1 MPIGESVKSPQP
13 VAPPPAP
20 PARPPQRRRLKL
32 LLAPLLGLSLVLHG
46 LLLLAPAPS
55 SRPAP
60 QTETEDTAEDE
71 FVDLLSIGTLSRP
84 EPETVSPPP
93 EAAPPPP
100 AATAP
105 PPPSQPIA
113 PTRSPNPPAAA
124 PIATDTPPP
133 PEPAFTAEPEPATAA
148 VPDEEVVE
156 IFTRLSRGSGESDFD
171 STATSFP
178 AIAYLIPQGIAAWS
192 PQDQACFFTQIDDA
206 TYSTQPSVVSLR
218 YLTRNVQ
225 LIEEQDIPRT
235 FPPPQYQVNRVADGY
250 CNRPLFQVVREGQPY
265 LFISLVGIG
274 VGASGQQAS
283 GLVLI
288 WADDPRAG

>member
-13 VAPPPAP
+13 VALPPVR
-20 PARPPQRRRLKL
+20 PARPPLRRLKL

-46 LLLLAPAPS
+46 LLLLAPTPS

-60 QTETEDTAEDE
+60 EAEDAAAEDE
-71 FVDLLSIGTLSRP
+71 FVDLLSIGTLNRP
-84 EPETVSPPP
+84 EPEIVSPPP

-100 AATAP
+100 TAAAP
-105 PPPSQPIA
+105 PSPSQPIA
-113 PTRSPNPPAAA
+113 PSSPRPAA
-124 PIATDTPPP
+124 PVSTDTPPP

-148 VPDEEVVE
+148 VPDEEVAE
-156 IFTRLSRGSGESDFD
+156 IFTRLTRGSGDSDFD

-192 PQDQACFFTQIDDA
+192 PQEQACFFTQISAD
-206 TYSTQPSVVSLR
+206 TYSNQPGVVSLR

-225 LIEEQDIPRT
+225 FIEEQDIPRT

-274 VGASGQQAS
+274 VGALGQQAS
-283 GLVLI
+283 GLVII
-288 WADDPRAG
+288 WADDPRSS